1 MNDDLSKIKGLFSSQ
16 LEKHS
21 SLAKSTHGDRK
32 QKLKRLLDNFMS
44 MEQEAIDALSL
55 DMKKSPTESIISEVL
70 GVKAEADFAIQNL
83 KKWMRSKRVPSPSTI
98 LFTSGW
104 VRPEPKGSILILSP
118 WNYPILLCL
127 NPLIAAIASGNT
139 AVIKPSEFTP
149 ASGAFLKKLIERTFD
164 PNEVAVVLGDE
175 KTAIELL
182 SHPFNHVMFTGSP
195 STGKLV
201 MSAAAKHLSGVTLE
215 LGGKSPVIVDNSA
228 NISEAAWK
236 LAFYKFANAGQTCT
250 APDYIL
256 CHESKKDDLISGLR
270 ENFKSFF
277 SGNDGGPSS
286 DYCQIVNTTHF
297 DRIEGYL
304 ENAKGMGAKV
314 VAGGNTDRSK
324 RFIAPTV
331 LCDVSIDSLVMKE
344 EIFGPLMPIITYK
357 TLDEAIGFINK
368 REKPLALYLFSYN
381 KKNQKRLTEETSSG
395 ALVFNDCVIHHTNP
409 HLPFGGINNSG
420 LGSYHGKYGFDA
432 FSHEKAI
439 LKSSAWSPFRL
450 MLPPYTKRKHSLVN
464 MIKKFS

>member
-32 QKLKRLLDNFMS
+32 QKLKSLLDNFMA

-164 PNEVAVVLGDE
+164 PSEVAVVLGDE
-175 KTAIELL
+175 KAAIELL

-256 CHESKKDDLISGLR
+256 CHESKKDDLVSGLR

-344 EIFGPLMPIITYK
+344 EIFGPLMPVVTYK
-357 TLDEAIGFINK
+357 TMDEAIGFINK

>member
-149 ASGAFLKKLIERTFD
+149 TSGAFLKKLIERTFD
-164 PNEVAVVLGDE
+164 PSEVAVVLGDE
-175 KTAIELL
+175 KAAIELL

-331 LCDVSIDSLVMKE
+331 LCDVSMDSLVMKE
-344 EIFGPLMPIITYK
+344 EIFGPLMPIVTYK
-357 TLDEAIGFINK
+357 TMDEAIGFINK

>member
-344 EIFGPLMPIITYK
+344 EIFGPLMPIVTYK
-357 TLDEAIGFINK
+357 TMDEAIGFINK

>member
-32 QKLKRLLDNFMS
+32 QKLKSLLDNFMA

-256 CHESKKDDLISGLR
+256 CHESKKDDLVSGLR

-331 LCDVSIDSLVMKE
+331 LCDVSMDSLVMKE
-344 EIFGPLMPIITYK
+344 EIFGPLMPIVTYK
-357 TLDEAIGFINK
+357 TMDEAIGFINK

>member
-256 CHESKKDDLISGLR
+256 CHESKKNDLVSGLR

-344 EIFGPLMPIITYK
+344 EIFGPLMPVVTYK
-357 TLDEAIGFINK
+357 TMDEAIGFINK

>member
-32 QKLKRLLDNFMS
+32 QKLKSLLDNFMA

-331 LCDVSIDSLVMKE
+331 LCDVSMDSLVMKE
-344 EIFGPLMPIITYK
+344 EIFGPLMPIVTYK
-357 TLDEAIGFINK
+357 TMDEAIGFINK

>member
-32 QKLKRLLDNFMS
+32 QKLKRLLDNFMA

-175 KTAIELL
+175 KAAIELL

-256 CHESKKDDLISGLR
+256 CHESKKNDLVSGLR
-270 ENFKSFF
+270 ENFKTFF
-277 SGNDGGPSS
+277 SGSDGGPSN

-331 LCDVSIDSLVMKE
+331 LSDVSMDSLVMKE
-344 EIFGPLMPIITYK
+344 EIFGPLMPIVTYK
-357 TLDEAIGFINK
+357 TMDEAIGFINK

-439 LKSSAWSPFRL
+439 LKSSAWSPFKL

>member
-1 MNDDLSKIKGLFSSQ
+1 MNSDLSKIKALFQSHV
-16 LEKHS
+16 ENHP
-21 SLAKSTHGDRK
+21 SLAKSTHNDRK
-32 QKLKRLLDNFMS
+32 QKLKSLLNNFMD

-70 GVKAEADFAIQNL
+70 GVKTEADFAIKNL

-127 NPLIAAIASGNT
+127 NPLIAAIAAGNT

-149 ASGAFLKKLIERTFD
+149 ASGAFLKKLVEKTFKD
-164 PNEVAVVLGDE
+164 NEVAVVLGNQDA
-175 KTAIELL
+175 AIELL

-215 LGGKSPVIVDNSA
+215 LGGKSPVIVDESA

-256 CHESKKDDLISGLR
+256 CHEDKKDALVAGLK
-270 ENFKSFF
+270 EHFGAFF
-277 SGNDGGPSS
+277 DEKNKDVNV

-297 DRIEGYL
+297 DRIKEYL
-304 ENAKGMGAKV
+304 DNAKDLGATV
-314 VAGGNTDRSK
+314 VVGGETDRDQK
-324 RFIAPTV
+324 FIAPTV
-331 LCDVSIDSLVMKE
+331 LCDVPTDSAVMKE
-344 EIFGPLMPIITYK
+344 EIFGPLMPIVTYK
-357 TLDEAIGFINK
+357 HLDEAIVFINK

-381 KKNQKRLTEETSSG
+381 KKNQKRVLEETSSG

-409 HLPFGGINNSG
+409 NLPFGGINNSG

-439 LKSSAWSPFRL
+439 LKSSAWSPFKL
-450 MLPPYTKRKHSLVN
+450 MLPPYTKRKHFLVN
-464 MIKKFS
+464 MIKKLS

>member
-16 LEKHS
+16 LEKHC

-344 EIFGPLMPIITYK
+344 EIFGPLMPVVTYK
-357 TLDEAIGFINK
+357 TMDEAIGFINK

>member
-1 MNDDLSKIKGLFSSQ
+1 MNNDLSKIKALFQSQ
-16 LEKHS
+16 VENHP
-21 SLAKSTHGDRK
+21 SLAKSTHNDRK
-32 QKLKRLLDNFMS
+32 QKLKSLLNNFMD
-44 MEQEAIDALSL
+44 MEQEAIEALSL

-70 GVKAEADFAIQNL
+70 GIKTEADFAIKNL

-127 NPLIAAIASGNT
+127 NPLIAAIAAGNT

-149 ASGAFLKKLIERTFD
+149 ASGAFLKKLVEKTFKD
-164 PNEVAVVLGDE
+164 NEVAVVLGNQDA
-175 KTAIELL
+175 AIELL

-215 LGGKSPVIVDNSA
+215 LGGKSPVVVDESA
-228 NISEAAWK
+228 NISDAAWK

-256 CHESKKDDLISGLR
+256 CHEDKKDVLVAGLK
-270 ENFKSFF
+270 EHFDAFF
-277 SGNDGGPSS
+277 DEKNKDVNV

-297 DRIEGYL
+297 DRIKGYL
-304 ENAKGMGAKV
+304 DNAKELGAT
-314 VAGGNTDRSK
+314 VAVGGKTDRDQ

-331 LCDVSIDSLVMKE
+331 LCDVPIDSAVMKE
-344 EIFGPLMPIITYK
+344 EIFGPLMPIVTYK
-357 TLDEAIGFINK
+357 HLDDAISFINK

-381 KKNQKRLTEETSSG
+381 KKNQKRVLEETSSG

-409 HLPFGGINNSG
+409 NLPFGGINNSG

-439 LKSSAWSPFRL
+439 LKSSAWSPFKL
-450 MLPPYTKRKHSLVN
+450 MLPPYTKRKHFLVN
-464 MIKKFS
+464 MIKKLS

>member
-104 VRPEPKGSILILSP
+104 VRPEPKGSVLILSP

-277 SGNDGGPSS
+277 SGNDDGPSS

-344 EIFGPLMPIITYK
+344 EIFGPLMPVVTYK
-357 TLDEAIGFINK
+357 TMDEAIGFINK

>member
-1 MNDDLSKIKGLFSSQ
+1 MNDNLSKIKTLFQSQ
-16 LEKHS
+16 IDNHS
-21 SLAKSTHGDRK
+21 ALAKSTHNDRK
-32 QKLKRLLDNFMS
+32 QKLKSLLNNFMD
-44 MEQEAIDALSL
+44 MEQEAIEALSL

-70 GVKAEADFAIQNL
+70 GIKTEADFAIKNL

-127 NPLIAAIASGNT
+127 NPLIAAIAAGNT
-139 AVIKPSEFTP
+139 AIIKPSEFTP
-149 ASGAFLKKLIERTFD
+149 ASGAFLKKLVEKTFKD
-164 PNEVAVVLGDE
+164 NEVAVVLGNQDA
-175 KTAIELL
+175 AIELL

-215 LGGKSPVIVDNSA
+215 LGGKSPVIVDESA
-228 NISEAAWK
+228 NISDASWK

-256 CHESKKDDLISGLR
+256 CHQDKKDALVGGLR
-270 ENFKSFF
+270 EHFGAFF
-277 SGNDGGPSS
+277 DKKNKNINV

-297 DRIEGYL
+297 DRIKGYL
-304 ENAKGMGAKV
+304 DNAKELGATV
-314 VAGGNTDRSK
+314 VVGGETDRDQ

-331 LCDVSIDSLVMKE
+331 LCDVPIDSAIMKE
-344 EIFGPLMPIITYK
+344 EIFGPLMPIVTYK
-357 TLDEAIGFINK
+357 HLDEAIDFINK

-381 KKNQKRLTEETSSG
+381 KKTQKRVLEETSSG

-409 HLPFGGINNSG
+409 NLPFGGINNSG

-439 LKSSAWSPFRL
+439 LKSSAWSPFKL
-450 MLPPYTKRKHSLVN
+450 MLPPYTKRKHSLVS

>member
-1 MNDDLSKIKGLFSSQ
+1 MNDNLSKIKTLFQSQ
-16 LEKHS
+16 IDNHS
-21 SLAKSTHGDRK
+21 ALAKSTHNDRK
-32 QKLKRLLDNFMS
+32 QKLKSLLNNFMD

-70 GVKAEADFAIQNL
+70 GVKTEADFAIKNL

-127 NPLIAAIASGNT
+127 NPLIAAIAAGNT
-139 AVIKPSEFTP
+139 AIIKPSEFTP
-149 ASGAFLKKLIERTFD
+149 ASGAFLKKLVEKTFKD
-164 PNEVAVVLGDE
+164 NEVAVVLGNQDA
-175 KTAIELL
+175 AIELL

-195 STGKLV
+195 SAGKLV

-215 LGGKSPVIVDNSA
+215 LGGKSPVIVDESA
-228 NISEAAWK
+228 NISDASWK

-256 CHESKKDDLISGLR
+256 CHEDKRGALVEGLR
-270 ENFKSFF
+270 EHFDAFF
-277 SGNDGGPSS
+277 DEKNKNINV

-297 DRIEGYL
+297 DRIKGYL
-304 ENAKGMGAKV
+304 DNAKELGAT
-314 VAGGNTDRSK
+314 VAVGGETDRDQ
-324 RFIAPTV
+324 RFVAPTV
-331 LCDVSIDSLVMKE
+331 LCDVPIDSAIMKE
-344 EIFGPLMPIITYK
+344 EIFGPLMPIVTYK
-357 TLDEAIGFINK
+357 HLDEAIDFINK

-381 KKNQKRLTEETSSG
+381 KKTQKRVLEETSSG

-409 HLPFGGINNSG
+409 NLPFGGINNSG

-439 LKSSAWSPFRL
+439 LKSSAWSPFKL
-450 MLPPYTKRKHSLVN
+450 MLPPYTKRKHSLVS

>member
-21 SLAKSTHGDRK
+21 SLAKSTYGDRK
-32 QKLKRLLDNFMS
+32 QKLKSLLDNFMA

-164 PNEVAVVLGDE
+164 PSEVAVVLGDE
-175 KTAIELL
+175 KAAIELL

-344 EIFGPLMPIITYK
+344 EIFGPLMPVVTYK
-357 TLDEAIGFINK
+357 TMDEAIGFINK

>member
-16 LEKHS
+16 LEKHC

-256 CHESKKDDLISGLR
+256 CHESKKDDLVSGLR

-331 LCDVSIDSLVMKE
+331 LCDVSMDSLVMKE
-344 EIFGPLMPIITYK
+344 EIFGPLMPIVTYK
-357 TLDEAIGFINK
+357 TMDEAIGFINK

-439 LKSSAWSPFRL
+439 LKSSSWSPFRL
-450 MLPPYTKRKHSLVN
+450 ILPPYTKRKHSLVN

>member
-16 LEKHS
+16 LEKHC

-32 QKLKRLLDNFMS
+32 QKLKRLLDNFMA

-104 VRPEPKGSILILSP
+104 VRPEPKGSVLILSP

-175 KTAIELL
+175 KAAIELL

-304 ENAKGMGAKV
+304 ENAKGLGAKV

-331 LCDVSIDSLVMKE
+331 LCDVSMDSLVMKE
-344 EIFGPLMPIITYK
+344 EIFGPLMPIVTYK
-357 TLDEAIGFINK
+357 TMDEAIGFINK

>member
-1 MNDDLSKIKGLFSSQ
+1 MNSDLSKIKALFQSHV
-16 LEKHS
+16 ENHP
-21 SLAKSTHGDRK
+21 SLAKSTHNDRK
-32 QKLKRLLDNFMS
+32 QKLKSLLNNFMN

-70 GVKAEADFAIQNL
+70 GVKTEADFAIKNL

-127 NPLIAAIASGNT
+127 NPLIAAIAAGNT
-139 AVIKPSEFTP
+139 AIIKPSEFTP
-149 ASGAFLKKLIERTFD
+149 ASGAFLKKLVEKTFKD
-164 PNEVAVVLGDE
+164 NEVAVVLGNQDA
-175 KTAIELL
+175 AIELL

-215 LGGKSPVIVDNSA
+215 LGGKSPVIVDESA

-256 CHESKKDDLISGLR
+256 CHEDKKDALVAGLK
-270 ENFKSFF
+270 EHFGAFF
-277 SGNDGGPSS
+277 DEKNKDVNV

-297 DRIEGYL
+297 DRIKGYL
-304 ENAKGMGAKV
+304 DNAKDLGATV
-314 VAGGNTDRSK
+314 VVGGETDRDQK
-324 RFIAPTV
+324 FIAPTV
-331 LCDVSIDSLVMKE
+331 LCDVPTDSAVMKE
-344 EIFGPLMPIITYK
+344 EIFGPLMPIVTYK
-357 TLDEAIGFINK
+357 HLDEAIVFINK

-381 KKNQKRLTEETSSG
+381 KKNQKRVLEETSSG

-409 HLPFGGINNSG
+409 NLPFGGINNSG

-439 LKSSAWSPFRL
+439 LKSSAWSPFKL
-450 MLPPYTKRKHSLVN
+450 MLPPYTKRKHFLVN
-464 MIKKFS
+464 MIKKLS

>member
-32 QKLKRLLDNFMS
+32 QKLKRLLSNFMS

-104 VRPEPKGSILILSP
+104 VRPEPKGSVLILSP

-139 AVIKPSEFTP
+139 AVIKPSEFTA
-149 ASGAFLKKLIERTFD
+149 ASGVFLKKLIEMTFD

-175 KTAIELL
+175 KAAIELL

-331 LCDVSIDSLVMKE
+331 LCDVSMDSLVMKE
-344 EIFGPLMPIITYK
+344 EIFGPLMPIVTYK
-357 TLDEAIGFINK
+357 TMDEAIGFINK

>member
-1 MNDDLSKIKGLFSSQ
+1 MNNDLSKIKALFQSQ
-16 LEKHS
+16 VENHP
-21 SLAKSTHGDRK
+21 SLAKSTHNDRK
-32 QKLKRLLDNFMS
+32 QKLKSLLNNFMD
-44 MEQEAIDALSL
+44 MEQEAIEALSL

-70 GVKAEADFAIQNL
+70 GIKTEADFAIKNL

-127 NPLIAAIASGNT
+127 NPLIAAIAAGNT

-149 ASGAFLKKLIERTFD
+149 ASGAFLKKLVEKTFKD
-164 PNEVAVVLGDE
+164 NEVAVVLGNQDA
-175 KTAIELL
+175 AIELL

-215 LGGKSPVIVDNSA
+215 LGGKSPVVVDESA
-228 NISEAAWK
+228 NISDAAWK

-256 CHESKKDDLISGLR
+256 CHEDKKDVLVAGLK
-270 ENFKSFF
+270 EHFDAFF
-277 SGNDGGPSS
+277 DEKNKDVNV

-297 DRIEGYL
+297 DRIKGYL
-304 ENAKGMGAKV
+304 DNAKELGAT
-314 VAGGNTDRSK
+314 VAVGGKTDRGQ

-331 LCDVSIDSLVMKE
+331 LCDVPIDSAVMKE
-344 EIFGPLMPIITYK
+344 EIFGPLMPIVTYK
-357 TLDEAIGFINK
+357 HLDDAISFINK

-381 KKNQKRLTEETSSG
+381 KKNQKRVLEETSSG

-409 HLPFGGINNSG
+409 NLPFGGINNSG

-439 LKSSAWSPFRL
+439 LKSSAWSPFKL
-450 MLPPYTKRKHSLVN
+450 MLPPYTKRKHFLVN
-464 MIKKFS
+464 MIKKLS

>member
-32 QKLKRLLDNFMS
+32 QKLKRLLENFMA

-149 ASGAFLKKLIERTFD
+149 ASGAFLKKLIEMTFD

-175 KTAIELL
+175 KAAIELL

-256 CHESKKDDLISGLR
+256 CHESKKDDLVSGLR
-270 ENFKSFF
+270 ENFKAFF
-277 SGNDGGPSS
+277 SGSDGGPSN
-286 DYCQIVNTTHF
+286 DYCQIVNTAHF

-331 LCDVSIDSLVMKE
+331 LCDVSMDSLVMKE
-344 EIFGPLMPIITYK
+344 EIFGPLMPIVTYK
-357 TLDEAIGFINK
+357 TMDEAIGFINK

>member
-1 MNDDLSKIKGLFSSQ
+1 MNDNLSKIKTLFQSQ
-16 LEKHS
+16 IDNHS
-21 SLAKSTHGDRK
+21 ALAKSTHNDRK
-32 QKLKRLLDNFMS
+32 QKLKSLLNNFMD

-70 GVKAEADFAIQNL
+70 GVKTEADFAIKNL

-127 NPLIAAIASGNT
+127 NPLIAAIAAGNT
-139 AVIKPSEFTP
+139 AIIKPSEFTP
-149 ASGAFLKKLIERTFD
+149 ASGAFLKKLVEKTFKD
-164 PNEVAVVLGDE
+164 NEVAVVLGNQDA
-175 KTAIELL
+175 AIELL

-215 LGGKSPVIVDNSA
+215 LGGKSPVVVDESA
-228 NISEAAWK
+228 NISDASWK

-256 CHESKKDDLISGLR
+256 CHQDKKDALVGGLR
-270 ENFKSFF
+270 EHFSAFF
-277 SGNDGGPSS
+277 DKKNKNINV

-297 DRIEGYL
+297 DRIKGYL
-304 ENAKGMGAKV
+304 DNAKELGATV
-314 VAGGNTDRSK
+314 VVGGETDRDQ

-331 LCDVSIDSLVMKE
+331 LCDVPIDSAIMKE
-344 EIFGPLMPIITYK
+344 EIFGPLMPIVTYK
-357 TLDEAIGFINK
+357 HLNEAIDFIKK

-381 KKNQKRLTEETSSG
+381 KKNQKRVLEETSSG

-439 LKSSAWSPFRL
+439 LKSSAWSPFKL

-464 MIKKFS
+464 MIKKLS

>member
-32 QKLKRLLDNFMS
+32 QKLKRLLDNFMA

-164 PNEVAVVLGDE
+164 PSEVAVVLGDE
-175 KTAIELL
+175 KAAIELL

-256 CHESKKDDLISGLR
+256 CHESKKDDLVSGLR

-277 SGNDGGPSS
+277 SGSDGGPSS

-331 LCDVSIDSLVMKE
+331 LCDVSMDSLIMKE
-344 EIFGPLMPIITYK
+344 EIFGPLMPIVTYK
-357 TLDEAIGFINK
+357 AMDEAIGFINK

>member
-1 MNDDLSKIKGLFSSQ
+1 MNSDLSKIKALFQSHV
-16 LEKHS
+16 ENHP
-21 SLAKSTHGDRK
+21 SLAKSTHNDRK
-32 QKLKRLLDNFMS
+32 QKLKSLLNNFMN

-70 GVKAEADFAIQNL
+70 GVKTEADFAIKNL

-127 NPLIAAIASGNT
+127 NPLIAAIAAGNT
-139 AVIKPSEFTP
+139 AIIKPSEFTP
-149 ASGAFLKKLIERTFD
+149 ASGAFLKKLVEKTFKD
-164 PNEVAVVLGDE
+164 NEVAVVLGNQDA
-175 KTAIELL
+175 AIELL

-215 LGGKSPVIVDNSA
+215 LGGKSPVIVDESA

-256 CHESKKDDLISGLR
+256 CHEDKKDALVAGLK
-270 ENFKSFF
+270 EHFGAFF
-277 SGNDGGPSS
+277 DEKNKDVNV

-297 DRIEGYL
+297 DRIKGYL
-304 ENAKGMGAKV
+304 DNAKDLGATV
-314 VAGGNTDRSK
+314 VIGGETDRDQK
-324 RFIAPTV
+324 FIAPTV
-331 LCDVSIDSLVMKE
+331 LCDVPTDSAVMKE
-344 EIFGPLMPIITYK
+344 EIFGPLMPIVTYK
-357 TLDEAIGFINK
+357 HLDEAIVFINK

-381 KKNQKRLTEETSSG
+381 KKNQKRVLEETSSG

-409 HLPFGGINNSG
+409 NLPFGGINNSG

-439 LKSSAWSPFRL
+439 LKSSAWSPFKL
-450 MLPPYTKRKHSLVN
+450 MLPPYTKRKHFLVN
-464 MIKKFS
+464 MIKKLS

>member
-1 MNDDLSKIKGLFSSQ
+1 MNNDLSKIKGLFSSQ

-344 EIFGPLMPIITYK
+344 EIFGPLMPVVTYK
-357 TLDEAIGFINK
+357 TMDEAIGFINK

>member
-1 MNDDLSKIKGLFSSQ
+1 MNNDLSKIKALFQSQ
-16 LEKHS
+16 VENHP
-21 SLAKSTHGDRK
+21 SLAKSTHNDRK
-32 QKLKRLLDNFMS
+32 QKLKSLLNNFMD
-44 MEQEAIDALSL
+44 MEQEAIEALSL

-70 GVKAEADFAIQNL
+70 GIKTEADFAIKNL

-127 NPLIAAIASGNT
+127 NPLIAAIAAGNT

-149 ASGAFLKKLIERTFD
+149 ASGAFLKKLVEKTFKD
-164 PNEVAVVLGDE
+164 NEVAVVLGNQDA
-175 KTAIELL
+175 AIELL

-215 LGGKSPVIVDNSA
+215 LGGKSPVVVDESA
-228 NISEAAWK
+228 NISDAACK

-256 CHESKKDDLISGLR
+256 CHEDKKDALVAGLK
-270 ENFKSFF
+270 EHFDAFF
-277 SGNDGGPSS
+277 DEKNKDVNV

-297 DRIEGYL
+297 DRIKGYL
-304 ENAKGMGAKV
+304 DNAKELGAT
-314 VAGGNTDRSK
+314 VAVGGKTDRDQ

-331 LCDVSIDSLVMKE
+331 LCDVPIDSAVMKE
-344 EIFGPLMPIITYK
+344 EIFGPLMPIVTYK
-357 TLDEAIGFINK
+357 HLDDAISFINK

-381 KKNQKRLTEETSSG
+381 KKNQKRVLEETSSG

-409 HLPFGGINNSG
+409 NLPFGGINNSG

-439 LKSSAWSPFRL
+439 LKSSAWSPFKL
-450 MLPPYTKRKHSLVN
+450 MLPPYTKRKHFLVN
-464 MIKKFS
+464 MIKKLS

>member
-1 MNDDLSKIKGLFSSQ
+1 MNNDLSKIKGLFSSQ

-256 CHESKKDDLISGLR
+256 CHESKKDDLVSGL
-270 ENFKSFF
+270 
-277 SGNDGGPSS
+277 
-286 DYCQIVNTTHF
+286 
-297 DRIEGYL
+297 
-304 ENAKGMGAKV
+304 
-314 VAGGNTDRSK
+314 
-324 RFIAPTV
+324 
-331 LCDVSIDSLVMKE
+331 
-344 EIFGPLMPIITYK
+344 
-357 TLDEAIGFINK
+357 
-368 REKPLALYLFSYN
+368 
-381 KKNQKRLTEETSSG
+381 
-395 ALVFNDCVIHHTNP
+395 
-409 HLPFGGINNSG
+409 
-420 LGSYHGKYGFDA
+420 
-432 FSHEKAI
+432 
-439 LKSSAWSPFRL
+439 
-450 MLPPYTKRKHSLVN
+450 
-464 MIKKFS
+464 

>member
-1 MNDDLSKIKGLFSSQ
+1 MNSDLSKIKALFQSHV
-16 LEKHS
+16 ENHP
-21 SLAKSTHGDRK
+21 SLAKSTHNDRK
-32 QKLKRLLDNFMS
+32 QKLKSLLNNFMN

-70 GVKAEADFAIQNL
+70 GIKTEADFAIKNL

-127 NPLIAAIASGNT
+127 NPLIAAIAAGNT

-149 ASGAFLKKLIERTFD
+149 ASGAFLKKLVEKTFKD
-164 PNEVAVVLGDE
+164 NEVAVVLGNQDA
-175 KTAIELL
+175 AIELL

-215 LGGKSPVIVDNSA
+215 LGGKSPVIVDESA

-256 CHESKKDDLISGLR
+256 CHEDKKDALVAGLK
-270 ENFKSFF
+270 EHFGAFF
-277 SGNDGGPSS
+277 DEKNKDVNV

-297 DRIEGYL
+297 DRIKGYL
-304 ENAKGMGAKV
+304 DNAKDLGATV
-314 VAGGNTDRSK
+314 VIGGETDRDQK
-324 RFIAPTV
+324 FIAPTV
-331 LCDVSIDSLVMKE
+331 LCDVPTDSAVMKE
-344 EIFGPLMPIITYK
+344 EIFGPLMPIVTYK
-357 TLDEAIGFINK
+357 HLDEAIVFINK

-381 KKNQKRLTEETSSG
+381 KKNQKRVLEETSSG

-409 HLPFGGINNSG
+409 NLPFGGINNSG

-439 LKSSAWSPFRL
+439 LKSSAWSPFKL
-450 MLPPYTKRKHSLVN
+450 MLPPYTKRKHFLVN
-464 MIKKFS
+464 MIKKLS

>member
-1 MNDDLSKIKGLFSSQ
+1 MNSDLSKIKALFQSHV
-16 LEKHS
+16 ENHP
-21 SLAKSTHGDRK
+21 SLAKSTHNDRK
-32 QKLKRLLDNFMS
+32 QKLKSLLNNFMD

-70 GVKAEADFAIQNL
+70 GIKTEADFAIKNL

-127 NPLIAAIASGNT
+127 NPLIAAIAAGNT
-139 AVIKPSEFTP
+139 AIIKPSEFTP
-149 ASGAFLKKLIERTFD
+149 ASGAFLKKLVEKTFKN
-164 PNEVAVVLGDE
+164 NEVAVVLGNQDA
-175 KTAIELL
+175 AIELL

-215 LGGKSPVIVDNSA
+215 LGGKSPVIVDESA

-256 CHESKKDDLISGLR
+256 CHEDKKDALVAGLKH
-270 ENFKSFF
+270 FGAFF
-277 SGNDGGPSS
+277 DEKNKDVNV

-297 DRIEGYL
+297 DRIKGYL
-304 ENAKGMGAKV
+304 DNAKDLGATV
-314 VAGGNTDRSK
+314 VVGGETDRDQK
-324 RFIAPTV
+324 FIAPTV
-331 LCDVSIDSLVMKE
+331 LCDVPTDSAVMKE
-344 EIFGPLMPIITYK
+344 EIFGPLMPIVTYK
-357 TLDEAIGFINK
+357 HLDEAIVFINK

-381 KKNQKRLTEETSSG
+381 KKNQKRVLEETSSG

-409 HLPFGGINNSG
+409 NLPFGGINNSG

-439 LKSSAWSPFRL
+439 LKSSAWSPFKL
-450 MLPPYTKRKHSLVN
+450 MLPPYTKRKHFLVN
-464 MIKKFS
+464 MIKKLS

>member
-256 CHESKKDDLISGLR
+256 CHESKKDDLVSGLI

-304 ENAKGMGAKV
+304 ENAKGLGAKV

-331 LCDVSIDSLVMKE
+331 LCDVSMDSLVMKE
-344 EIFGPLMPIITYK
+344 EIFGPLMPIVTYK
-357 TLDEAIGFINK
+357 TMDEAIGFINK